1 MISSDVTAKLAFNQ
15 DLRGGTEPAGTTINL
30 NVNANG
36 FYPMGG
42 LGGSGQSVDALSVE
56 DVARMLTQSFDRD
69 RLQAVLKH
77 IAQLCDAI

>member
-1 MISSDVTAKLAFNQ
+1 
-15 DLRGGTEPAGTTINL
+15 
-30 NVNANG
+30 
-36 FYPMGG
+36 MGG